1 MIQKGGSERQ
11 NALKHLYLDK
21 SLKESMTKMCMAI
34 TKGSVSLDDVR
45 QDAFIA
51 FDKNVRAGKFKG
63 ESSIKTYI
71 VTIAKYMVFNI
82 LKKNQ
87 REVQVDPIDLK
98 AHEHPVEVYQEVQ
111 SDERKRLVKKLMDNA
126 TEQCREILS
135 LYVVKTSMKEI
146 AEIMGYTQE
155 QSAKNALYR
164 CRKKLKKWLEE
175 SNLNK

>member
-1 MIQKGGSERQ
+1 
-11 NALKHLYLDK
+11 
-21 SLKESMTKMCMAI
+21 
-34 TKGSVSLDDVR
+34 
-45 QDAFIA
+45 
-51 FDKNVRAGKFKG
+51 
-63 ESSIKTYI
+63 
-71 VTIAKYMVFNI
+71 
-82 LKKNQ
+82 
-87 REVQVDPIDLK
+87 
-98 AHEHPVEVYQEVQ
+98 
-111 SDERKRLVKKLMDNA
+111 MDNA